1 MLEFLPESIKN
12 ALKYVNGKYLY
23 ELRLRANKPVTVN
36 YEGNYTYLGEYG
48 LTESSQKAIRV
59 TAEEIETVVYVAGKF
74 SVYSVEEQIKRGFLT
89 AEGGERIGLAGEFV
103 FEKGQALAAKNFTS
117 LCIRVPHEIL
127 GAGQEVYEK
136 CFQGGLKSA
145 LIASPPGQGKTTIL
159 RDLCR
164 LISQKTRKNVLVCD
178 ERGEISSGEIGD
190 TTDVYTFADKQT
202 AFEAGIRAMRPDV
215 LVCDEL
221 SAYDLSAVKRAI
233 DGGVKVVASAHIR
246 SKEYL
251 SKETKELFER
261 FVFLSEK
268 AIGKVDKIYDEK
280 LCEIG

>member
-12 ALKYVNGKYLY
+12 ALKYVNSKYLY
-23 ELRLRANKPVTVN
+23 ELRLRVNKPVMVN

-48 LTESSQKAIRV
+48 LTDSPQKAIRV
-59 TAEEIETVVYVAGKF
+59 TAEEIEAIVYVAGKF

-117 LCIRVPHEIL
+117 LCIRVPHEII

-136 CFQGGLKSA
+136 CFHGGLKSA

-164 LISQKTRKNVLVCD
+164 LISQKTRKNVLICD

-221 SAYDLSAVKRAI
+221 SAFDLIAVKRAI

-251 SKETKELFER
+251 STEAKELFER

-268 AIGKVDKIYDEK
+268 TIGKVDKIYDEK